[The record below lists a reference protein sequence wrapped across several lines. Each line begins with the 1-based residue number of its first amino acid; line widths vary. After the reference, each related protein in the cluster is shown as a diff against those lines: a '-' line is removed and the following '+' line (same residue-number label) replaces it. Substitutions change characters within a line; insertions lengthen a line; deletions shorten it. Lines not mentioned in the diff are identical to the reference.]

1 MNTRARTRLVAACL
15 LAAAGIVAQAQSA
28 RGAAPAATPATVPDI
43 SGTWLP
49 VDSLSTPWPDPLPLT
64 DDGRRRHAA
73 FDPDRDEP
81 AGFCMPLGTPRNT
94 LAGLS
99 PMEVLQKADR
109 VYFVFQ
115 PNLLNAETRRVL
127 VGAPLPQADP
137 DRLPTWMGISRGR
150 WEGQALV
157 VETVEMEP
165 QAILNADGLSHGG
178 RLRMTERWQL
188 EQHPTRGRLLVDD
201 ITLED
206 PDTFRAPVRLRRVFA
221 WAPDARF
228 AEGQCSE
235 RLWIDQIWRNRLKEH
250 ATQRRAQGGT
260 P

>member
-1 MNTRARTRLVAACL
+1 MGVISLRRTATALLCL
-15 LAAAGIVAQAQSA
+15 AGAAA
-28 RGAAPAATPATVPDI
+28 AASQTTAPDI

-64 DDGRRRHAA
+64 DAGRQRHAA

-94 LAGLS
+94 LAGVS
-99 PMEVLQKADR
+99 AMEVLQKADR

-127 VGAPLPQADP
+127 IGAPAPQADP

-150 WEGQALV
+150 WDGQALV
-157 VETVEMEP
+157 VETTEMEP
-165 QAILNADGLSHGG
+165 QSILNADGVSQGG
-178 RLRMTERWQL
+178 KLRMTERWVL
-188 EQHPTRGRLLVDD
+188 EQHPTRGKLLVDE
-201 ITLED
+201 IVLED
-206 PDTFRAPVRLRRVFA
+206 ADTFRAPVRLRRVFA
-221 WAPDARF
+221 WAPDARL

-250 ATQRRAQGGT
+250 ATQRRAQEGAR
-260 P
+260 